1 MIFFYIS
8 VGASNNTIFAP
19 IDVHGLINVHNQIL
33 VLKMLKFSEKMS
45 ASYKHP
51 LETIIKTNVMQ

>member
-33 VLKMLKFSEKMS
+33 VLKMLKFSEKCQ
-45 ASYKHP
+45 P
-51 LETIIKTNVMQ
+51 LINTHLKLL